1 MRLAMVSG
9 VFLTV
14 DWRHMRR
21 VSIEIRPPDS
31 KFLAVIIDPFPQAF
45 TGNASL
51 CTCLGLYAHEVGR
64 KPVAAAT
71 ARAVERRDQ
80 TTDKAPNE
88 PNEGRRPSQQGHV
101 SRAT

>member
-31 KFLAVIIDPFPQAF
+31 KFLAVIIDPFPQASA
-45 TGNASL
+45 GDGSL
-51 CTCLGLYAHEVGR
+51 CTCLALYAHEIDR
-64 KPVAAAT
+64 KPVAVAA
-71 ARAVERRDQ
+71 AQ
-80 TTDKAPNE
+80 TPVVVCSLKLRSMPPIT
-88 PNEGRRPSQQGHV
+88 
-101 SRAT
+101 